1 MNPFFS
7 GIAGGLAGAANTAA
21 SGGGWNFLD
30 MLKGAG
36 NSVLGWLGG
45 ADKAGTPNWLQA
57 AGLAGNLYSNLR
69 RENRENKYTKMK
81 MDEYNF
87 NKMLSQREI
96 DRQNRAEQNLYDG
109 WNAST
114 FAR

>member
-1 MNPFFS
+1 MNMM
-7 GIAGGLAGAANTAA
+7 GLATNFASLPANLAGTN
-21 SGGGWNFLD
+21 SGWNFLD

-36 NSVLGWLGG
+36 GWLLG
-45 ADKAGTPNWLQA
+45 ADKSGTPNWMNA
-57 AGLAGNLYSNLR
+57 AGLAGGLYSGLQQQKAA
-69 RENRENKYTKMK
+69 NKALQMQQ
-81 MDEYNF
+81 DAYNF

>member
-7 GIAGGLAGAANTAA
+7 GIAGGLAGAANKAA
-21 SGGGWNFLD
+21 NSGGWNFLD

-36 NSVLGWLGG
+36 GWLLG
-45 ADKAGTPNWLQA
+45 ADKSGTPNWMNA
-57 AGLAGNLYSNLR
+57 AGLAGGLYSGLQQQKAA
-69 RENRENKYTKMK
+69 NKALQMQQ
-81 MDEYNF
+81 DAFDF

-109 WNAST
+109 WTAST

>member
-36 NSVLGWLGG
+36 NRALGLFSGSGG
-45 ADKAGTPNWLQA
+45 GTPTWLQA
-57 AGLAGNLYSNLR
+57 AGLAGGLYSGLQQQKAA
-69 RENRENKYTKMK
+69 NKALQMQQ
-81 MDEYNF
+81 DAYNF

-96 DRQNRAEQNLYDG
+96 DRQNQAQQNLYDG

>member
-7 GIAGGLAGAANTAA
+7 GIVSGLAGAANTAA
-21 SGGGWNFLD
+21 NSGGWNFLD

-36 NSVLGWLGG
+36 NWLLGS
-45 ADKAGTPNWLQA
+45 DKAGTSNLLNA
-57 AGLAGNLYSNLR
+57 AGLAGGLYSGLQQQKAA
-69 RENRENKYTKMK
+69 NKALQMQQ
-81 MDEYNF
+81 DAYNF

>member
-7 GIAGGLAGAANTAA
+7 GIAGGLAGAANKAA
-21 SGGGWNFLD
+21 NSGGWNFLD

-36 NSVLGWLGG
+36 GWLLG
-45 ADKAGTPNWLQA
+45 ADKSGTPNWMNA
-57 AGLAGNLYSNLR
+57 AGLAGGLYSGLQQQKAA
-69 RENRENKYTKMK
+69 NKALKMQQ
-81 MDEYNF
+81 DAFDF

>member
-21 SGGGWNFLD
+21 NSGGWNFLD

-36 NSVLGWLGG
+36 GWLLG
-45 ADKAGTPNWLQA
+45 ADKSGTPNWMNA
-57 AGLAGNLYSNLR
+57 AGLAGGLYSGLQQQKAA
-69 RENRENKYTKMK
+69 NKALKMQQ
-81 MDEYNF
+81 DAFDF

-96 DRQNRAEQNLYDG
+96 DRQDRAQQDLYNAY
-109 WNAST
+109 NAST
-114 FAR
+114 YAR

>member
-7 GIAGGLAGAANTAA
+7 GIASGLAGAANKAA
-21 SGGGWNFLD
+21 NSGGWNFLD

-36 NSVLGWLGG
+36 GWLLG
-45 ADKAGTPNWLQA
+45 ADKSGTPNWMNA
-57 AGLAGNLYSNLR
+57 AGLAGGLYSGLQQQKAA
-69 RENRENKYTKMK
+69 NKALKMQQ
-81 MDEYNF
+81 DAFDF

>member
-1 MNPFFS
+1 MNMV
-7 GIAGGLAGAANTAA
+7 GLATNFASLPANLA
-21 SGGGWNFLD
+21 GNNWNFLD
-30 MLKGAG
+30 MLKGA
-36 NSVLGWLGG
+36 LLG
-45 ADKAGTPNWLQA
+45 ADKSGTPNWMNA
-57 AGLAGNLYSNLR
+57 AGLAGGLYSGLQQQKAA
-69 RENRENKYTKMK
+69 NKALKMQQ
-81 MDEYNF
+81 DAYDF

>member
-1 MNPFFS
+1 MNMVGLATNFASLPQN
-7 GIAGGLAGAANTAA
+7 LAGAN
-21 SGGGWNFLD
+21 GGWNFLD

-36 NSVLGWLGG
+36 GWLLG
-45 ADKAGTPNWLQA
+45 ADKSGAPNWMNA
-57 AGLAGNLYSNLR
+57 AGLAGGLYSGLQQQKAA
-69 RENRENKYTKMK
+69 NKALQMQQ
-81 MDEYNF
+81 EAYNF

>member
-7 GIAGGLAGAANTAA
+7 GIAGGLAGAANKAA
-21 SGGGWNFLD
+21 NSGGWNFLD

-36 NSVLGWLGG
+36 GWLLG
-45 ADKAGTPNWLQA
+45 ADKSGTPNWMNT
-57 AGLAGNLYSNLR
+57 AGLAGGLYSGLQQQKAA
-69 RENRENKYTKMK
+69 NKALKMQQ
-81 MDEYNF
+81 DAFDF

>member
-7 GIAGGLAGAANTAA
+7 GMAGGLAGAANTAT

-36 NSVLGWLGG
+36 NRALGLFSGSGG
-45 ADKAGTPNWLQA
+45 GTPNWLQA
-57 AGLAGNLYSNLR
+57 AGLAGGLYSGLQQQKAA
-69 RENRENKYTKMK
+69 NKALQMQQ
-81 MDEYNF
+81 DAYNF

-96 DRQNRAEQNLYDG
+96 DRQDRAQQDLYNAY
-109 WNAST
+109 NAST
-114 FAR
+114 YAR

>member
-21 SGGGWNFLD
+21 NSGGWNFLD

-36 NSVLGWLGG
+36 NRAMGLFSGSGG
-45 ADKAGTPNWLQA
+45 GTPTWLQA
-57 AGLAGNLYSNLR
+57 AGLAGGLYSGLQQQKAA
-69 RENRENKYTKMK
+69 NKALQMQQ
-81 MDEYNF
+81 DAFDF

-96 DRQNRAEQNLYDG
+96 DRQDRAQQDLYNAY
-109 WNAST
+109 NAST
-114 FAR
+114 YAR

>member
-1 MNPFFS
+1 MNMVGLATNFASLPQN
-7 GIAGGLAGAANTAA
+7 LAGAN
-21 SGGGWNFLD
+21 GGWNFLD

-36 NSVLGWLGG
+36 KWLLGS
-45 ADKAGTPNWLQA
+45 DKAGTSNLLNA
-57 AGLAGNLYSNLR
+57 AGLAGGLYSGLQQQKAA
-69 RENRENKYTKMK
+69 NKALQMQQDAY
-81 MDEYNF
+81 DF

>member
-7 GIAGGLAGAANTAA
+7 GIAGGLAGAANTAT

-36 NSVLGWLGG
+36 NRALGLFSGSGG
-45 ADKAGTPNWLQA
+45 GTPAWLQA
-57 AGLAGNLYSNLR
+57 AGLAGGLYSGLQQQKAA
-69 RENRENKYTKMK
+69 NKALQMQQ
-81 MDEYNF
+81 DAYNF

-96 DRQNRAEQNLYDG
+96 DRQDRAQQDLYNAY
-109 WNAST
+109 NAST
-114 FAR
+114 YAR

>member
-7 GIAGGLAGAANTAA
+7 GIASGLAGAANTAA

-36 NSVLGWLGG
+36 SWLLG
-45 ADKAGTPNWLQA
+45 ADKSGTPNLLNA
-57 AGLAGNLYSNLR
+57 AGLAGGLYSGLQQQKAA
-69 RENRENKYTKMK
+69 NKALQMQQ
-81 MDEYNF
+81 DAYNF

-96 DRQNRAEQNLYDG
+96 DRQDRAQQDLYNAY
-109 WNAST
+109 NAST
-114 FAR
+114 YAR

>member
-7 GIAGGLAGAANTAA
+7 GIAGGLAGAANKAA
-21 SGGGWNFLD
+21 NSGGWNFLD

-36 NSVLGWLGG
+36 GWLLG
-45 ADKAGTPNWLQA
+45 ADKSGTPNWMNA
-57 AGLAGNLYSNLR
+57 AGLAGGLYSGLQQQKAA
-69 RENRENKYTKMK
+69 NKALQMQQ
-81 MDEYNF
+81 DAFDF